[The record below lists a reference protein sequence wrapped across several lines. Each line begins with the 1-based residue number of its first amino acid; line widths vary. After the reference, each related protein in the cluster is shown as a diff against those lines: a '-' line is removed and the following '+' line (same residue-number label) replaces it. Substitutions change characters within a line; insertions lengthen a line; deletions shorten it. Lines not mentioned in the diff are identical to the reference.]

1 MLRRQ
6 ARERREYLFRK
17 SQEQQERA
25 LHDRKRKLKAVLDA
39 GKPIPTELAK
49 DAMEL
54 KKQIDFDDSKT
65 EVFKDSRDD
74 EYRLAGVQDPK
85 VVITTSHEPSSR
97 LKSFTKEVKLLFP
110 NSQRL
115 NRGSYVLGELVKV
128 CIANEVTDLI
138 VLHEHRGE
146 PDTLVISHLP
156 HGPTAS
162 FSLSNVVM
170 RHDIPDAGTVSEAYP
185 HLIFNNFKTTLGE
198 RTMSILKYCFPVPK
212 EESKRVLTFSNDS
225 DYISFRHHVYTR
237 SGPEV
242 ELAEV
247 GPRWEMKLY
256 SIKLGTLDNTDADT
270 EWVHR
275 PYMNTAKK
283 KRNL

>member
-1 MLRRQ
+1 MQ
-6 ARERREYLFRK
+6 
-17 SQEQQERA
+17 
-25 LHDRKRKLKAVLDA
+25 
-39 GKPIPTELAK
+39 
-49 DAMEL
+49 
-54 KKQIDFDDSKT
+54 
-65 EVFKDSRDD
+65 
-74 EYRLAGVQDPK
+74 
-85 VVITTSHEPSSR
+85 
-97 LKSFTKEVKLLFP
+97 
-110 NSQRL
+110 
-115 NRGSYVLGELVKV
+115 
-128 CIANEVTDLI
+128 VTDLVVI
-138 VLHEHRGE
+138 HEHRGE
-146 PDTLVISHLP
+146 PDTIMISHLP

-185 HLIFNNFKTTLGE
+185 HLIFNNFKTALGE

-212 EESKRVLTFSNDS
+212 EDSKRVLTFSNDS

-237 SGPEV
+237 SGKSV

-256 SIKLGTLDNTDADT
+256 SIKLGTIDMTDADT
-270 EWVHR
+270 EWIHR